1 MTSLVHSQA
10 GSNENQVRS
19 SRSYAKPTLA
29 RVQKESEM
37 EIQITESQ
45 SMGSPVM
52 EPLEGPEWRRLYRD
66 ALVELDMNML
76 QERLAAAEAAIL
88 LRRQGLPPAPDCL
101 SERYAIEDALANLR
115 ILKRESLGLDDTT
128 DQSPNRTAEKG

>member
-1 MTSLVHSQA
+1 
-10 GSNENQVRS
+10 
-19 SRSYAKPTLA
+19 
-29 RVQKESEM
+29 M

-45 SMGSPVM
+45 SMGNPVM
-52 EPLEGPEWRRLYRD
+52 EPLEGPEWQRLYRE
-66 ALVELDMNML
+66 ALVELDMSIL

-88 LRRQGLPPAPDCL
+88 LRRQALSPTPDCL

-128 DQSPNRTAEKG
+128 DQSLDRTTEKG